1 MQSTL
6 CQPLQY
12 HLLTFKMSRND
23 LLIGTR
29 WRINS
34 NQNPAGIFAYVEVF
48 VQGDT
53 MNKIHI
59 QRLEI
64 MSGIH

>member
-1 MQSTL
+1 MIVQ
-6 CQPLQY
+6 
-12 HLLTFKMSRND
+12 
-23 LLIGTR
+23 
-29 WRINS
+29 RINS
-34 NQNPAGIFAYVEVF
+34 NQNHAGTFACVERF

-64 MSGIH
+64 MSGIY

>member
-1 MQSTL
+1 MIVQ
-6 CQPLQY
+6 
-12 HLLTFKMSRND
+12 
-23 LLIGTR
+23 
-29 WRINS
+29 RINS
-34 NQNPAGIFAYVEVF
+34 NQNHAGTFACVERF

-64 MSGIH
+64 MSGIYWFPSIKSDKLRSIGFQH